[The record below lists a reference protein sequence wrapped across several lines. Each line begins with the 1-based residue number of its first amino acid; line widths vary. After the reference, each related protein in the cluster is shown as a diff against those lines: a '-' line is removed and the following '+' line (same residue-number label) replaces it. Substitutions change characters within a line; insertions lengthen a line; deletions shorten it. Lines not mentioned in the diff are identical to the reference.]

1 MALSSE
7 SRVSPS
13 RTSAFWSWDD
23 SVFCCSTEF
32 FGIFATWDGI
42 ALQWT
47 HVYELLFYTKHVS
60 YHTTHQACCLLVKS
74 FVRRK
79 QLATSQQCIQRHSNL
94 FWSLKVS
101 LFVKHRA
108 IHKYTKYANT
118 MLHNLST
125 ALLSKFDAPKH
136 KTLMVRTSP
145 AGSRKHLQ
153 TWDTEAPIHFI
164 FK

>member
-1 MALSSE
+1 MIPSFVVQLNSLEYLRLGMALLCNEPMFMNCSSI
-7 SRVSPS
+7 PNM
-13 RTSAFWSWDD
+13 
-23 SVFCCSTEF
+23 
-32 FGIFATWDGI
+32 
-42 ALQWT
+42 
-47 HVYELLFYTKHVS
+47 S

-108 IHKYTKYANT
+108 MHKYTKYTNT

-136 KTLMVRTSP
+136 KTLKVRTSP